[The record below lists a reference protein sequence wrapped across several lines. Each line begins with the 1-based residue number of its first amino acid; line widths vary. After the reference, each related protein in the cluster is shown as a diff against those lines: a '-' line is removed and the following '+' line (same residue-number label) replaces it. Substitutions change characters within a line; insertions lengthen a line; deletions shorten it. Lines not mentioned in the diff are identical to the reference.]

1 LLAPFVEVV
10 PGPDPE
16 GFELLVGDLGGVLGV
31 LPAVEAF
38 FGEGAVAAF
47 VGLEALDAVL
57 VPGDG

>member
-1 LLAPFVEVV
+1 MV